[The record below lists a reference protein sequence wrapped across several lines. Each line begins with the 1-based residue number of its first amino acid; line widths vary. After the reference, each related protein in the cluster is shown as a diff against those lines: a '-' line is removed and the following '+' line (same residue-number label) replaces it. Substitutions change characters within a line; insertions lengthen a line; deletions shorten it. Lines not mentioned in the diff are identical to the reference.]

1 MIMSTYDFDTPVDRR
16 HTGAMKWNIG
26 ENELPMWVA
35 DMDFKTAPEII
46 DAMHKRIDHGVFG
59 YNEVGD
65 DWYDAYTG
73 WWERRHGLK
82 MDKEW
87 LIFSTGVIPTLS
99 SAVRKLTSP
108 NENVVILTPVYNVFY
123 NSIINNG
130 ARALECELIYDGED
144 YDIDWADLEDK
155 LADPQTSLMILCNPH
170 NPVGKI
176 WDIKTL
182 EKIGWLAYK
191 NNVVVIS
198 DEIHCD
204 LTEPGTSYTPFI
216 AASDICRD
224 TGIMCMAPTKAFN
237 LAGIQTSAVCVSNP
251 YLRHKIWR
259 ALNTDEV
266 AEPNVLATVAAV
278 AAFNEGEAWL
288 NELNEYLSHNRKT
301 VSEFISDMGKMAAS
315 ENKPAPKLVRG
326 EATYLLWID
335 MSAYDTDAD
344 TMQGIIRDKTGLYL
358 STGSIYGKGG
368 EKFLRMNIACP
379 ESTLMDGLNRFKEGV
394 GYL

>member
-65 DWYDAYTG
+65 DWYDVYTG

-144 YDIDWADLEDK
+144 YDIDWANLEDK

-224 TGIMCMAPTKAFN
+224 IGIMCMAPTKAFN

-301 VSEFISDMGKMAAS
+301 VSEFISDMGKRAAS

>member
-1 MIMSTYDFDTPVDRR
+1 MSRYDFDTPVDRR

-46 DAMHKRIDHGVFG
+46 DAMYKRIDHGVFG

-65 DWYDAYTG
+65 DWYDAYIG

-108 NENVVILTPVYNVFY
+108 NENVVILTPVYNIFY
-123 NSIINNG
+123 NSILNNG
-130 ARALECELIYDGED
+130 ARVLECELTYDGVS

-176 WDIKTL
+176 WDLKTL

-216 AASDICRD
+216 AASDICKD
-224 TGIMCMAPTKAFN
+224 IGIMCMAPTKAFN
-237 LAGIQTSAVCVSNP
+237 MAGIQTSAVCVPDP

-288 NELNEYLSHNRKT
+288 DELNAYLSHNRKT
-301 VSEFISDMGKMAAS
+301 VSDFIDDMEKKSAS
-315 ENKPAPKLVRG
+315 ENKPSPKLVRG
-326 EATYLLWID
+326 EATYLMWID

-344 TMQGIIRDKTGLYL
+344 TMQDIIRDKTGLYL

-379 ESTLMDGLNRFKEGV
+379 RSTLMDGLKRFKEGV
-394 GYL
+394 RYL

>member
-1 MIMSTYDFDTPVDRR
+1 MKYDFDTPIDRR
-16 HTGAMKWNIG
+16 NTGAMKWNVG

-46 DAMHKRIDHGVFG
+46 EAMHKRIEHGVFG
-59 YNEVGD
+59 YNEVGE
-65 DWYDAYTG
+65 DWYDAYIG

-82 MDKEW
+82 LKKEW

-99 SAVRKLTSP
+99 SAVRKLTTP
-108 NENVVILTPVYNVFY
+108 NENVLILTPVYNVFY
-123 NSIINNG
+123 NSILNNG
-130 ARALECELIYDGED
+130 ARALECELRYDGEQ
-144 YDIDWADLEDK
+144 YSIDWDDLEHK

-170 NPVGKI
+170 NPVGRI
-176 WDIKTL
+176 WDRMTL

-204 LTEPGTSYTPFI
+204 LTEPDRDYIPFI
-216 AASDICRD
+216 AASDMCRD
-224 TGIMCMAPTKAFN
+224 IGIMCVTPTKAFN
-237 LAGIQTSAVCVSNP
+237 MAGIQTSAVCVPNP

-278 AAFNEGEAWL
+278 AAFNEGEEWL
-288 NELNEYLSHNRKT
+288 DELRAYISRNRRI
-301 VSEFISDMGKMAAS
+301 VADFIADMGKS
-315 ENKPAPKLVRG
+315 TPTGNKPAPRLVQG
-326 EATYLLWID
+326 KATYLLWID
-335 MSAYDTDAD
+335 MSAYGIDAD
-344 TMQGIIRDKTGLYL
+344 TLQENIREKTGLYL

-368 EKFLRMNIACP
+368 ESFLRMNIACP
-379 ESTLMDGLNRFKEGV
+379 ESTLREGLKRFRAAMEV
-394 GYL
+394 